1 MAPEYGLQGIVS
13 TRGDVYSFGILLME
27 TFTRKKP
34 TDEMFGEGMSLK
46 DYLKGALPD
55 SIAKIVDEHL
65 LSEGEHLLAKIKC
78 FTSIFTLAMYC
89 LEKSTDIT
97 EVLATLKH
105 IRTRYLADTDPGFP
119 RSGGQSR

>member
-1 MAPEYGLQGIVS
+1 
-13 TRGDVYSFGILLME
+13 ME

-46 DYLKGALPD
+46 DYVKGALPD

-65 LSEGEHLLAKIKC
+65 LSEEEHLLAKIKC
-78 FTSIFTLAMYC
+78 LSSIFTLAMYC
-89 LEKSTDIT
+89 LEKRTDIT

-105 IRTRYLADTDPGFP
+105 IRTRYLADTDPGLP